1 MNLPKFFAFAIL
13 LSFLAGCNSYK
24 SDYDKMVA
32 ENAALNQKLNGLSE
46 EDKLIRGEYSGAIET
61 LNAIE
66 DTLRSIAER
75 EKEIQKLSQS
85 KEFSGN
91 LSQRQNILEKLDA
104 LKKANEKS
112 NADAKAAQSKMK
124 GLQIQNEQLRK
135 MIATAEARIVE
146 KEQQIQEQTAVI
158 GDMRQ
163 ALGKMEGQLLQTTG
177 ELNTTYAE
185 LKSERDNLAD
195 ANNRLQATIAEL
207 QNKNAF
213 IDDQAQAF
221 IVCGTKGQLRKANI
235 IKDLIYQ
242 LTTDYKK
249 NAMAKGSKVSFF
261 ENSEFECGNVGG
273 NIADVL
279 PRREASSYQIQGSKL
294 IIKNAKVFWAVD
306 KVVVLVKEKE

>member
-1 MNLPKFFAFAIL
+1 MNSFKLFPLAAL
-13 LSFLAGCNSYK
+13 LVFSIGCNSYK
-24 SDYDKMVA
+24 AEYDKMVA

-46 EDKLIRGEYSGAIET
+46 EDKLVRGEYSSAIET

-104 LKKANEKS
+104 LKQANEKS
-112 NADAKAAQSKMK
+112 NAEAKAAQSKVK

-135 MIATAEARIVE
+135 MIATAEAKIVE

-158 GDMRQ
+158 SDMRT
-163 ALGKMEGQLLQTTG
+163 ALNQLERQLLQTTG

-185 LKSERDNLAD
+185 LKAERDNLAQTN
-195 ANNRLQATIAEL
+195 AKLQATISEL
-207 QNKNAF
+207 QGKNAF
-213 IDDQAQAF
+213 IDEQAQAY

-235 IKDLIYQ
+235 IQDLMYK

-249 NAMAKGSKVSFF
+249 NAIAKGSKVSFF
-261 ENSEFECGNVGG
+261 ENSEFECGSVGG

-279 PRREASSYQIQGSKL
+279 PRRDPSSYQIQGSKL
-294 IIKNAKVFWAVD
+294 IIKNAKTFWAVD
-306 KVVVLVKEKE
+306 KVVILVKEKE